1 METFVKK
8 IIQLLIYLFTL
19 GNWGKAYLEKNRFD
33 DAFVNRLIKSKKK
46 RKMLKVYVKNHPLN
60 DEQISQILQM
70 KGEISLKQDVLRKN
84 VLQEKE
90 QELLVSNNNVL
101 LLDAY
106 LCPDGYY
113 LKERA
118 FSLKAEFLFLS
129 SLIEK
134 NNLMG
139 FEIFKTYI
147 ANNVERVLTME
158 LLNIIVGCDNQ
169 LSRHILLKARLSR
182 EQEEFLVGQAS
193 NEMLEFYVRNCRLG
207 SETAQHMLVDKN
219 FELASIHFQ
228 RYGLCCKARALY
240 YTIQQ

>member
-8 IIQLLIYLFTL
+8 IIQLLIYFFTL
-19 GNWGKAYLEKNRFD
+19 GDWGKAYLKKNRFN
-33 DAFVNRLIKSKKK
+33 DAIVNRLIKSKRK
-46 RKMLKVYVKNHPLN
+46 RKLLKVYVKNHPLN
-60 DEQISQILQM
+60 DEQISQILKI

-84 VLQEKE
+84 VLKERE

-101 LLDAY
+101 LLDTY

-118 FSLKAEFLFLS
+118 LSLKAEFLFLS

-134 NNLMG
+134 DNLMG

-147 ANNVERVLTME
+147 ANNIERVLTME
-158 LLNIIVGCDNQ
+158 LLRIVIDNDNQ
-169 LSRHILLKARLSR
+169 LSRHILLKARLNR
-182 EQEEFLVGQAS
+182 DHEEYLVSKAS